1 MMRKT
6 WSNVKILLEHHT
18 THGVVLPHPHGDGVA
33 AGVRGV
39 YPTATPSPRLRVPR
53 VPAHAVGGVPAR
65 GIPPLDATA
74 GAYVTSI
81 DTFYV
86 QY

>member
-6 WSNVKILLEHHT
+6 WSNVKILLKHHT
-18 THGVVLPHPHGDGVA
+18 TQCGVVLPHPHGDGVA

-39 YPTATPSPRLRVPR
+39 YPTATPSPRLPR
-53 VPAHAVGGVPAR
+53 VPAHAVGGVPERA
-65 GIPPLDATA
+65 IPPLAATA
-74 GAYVTSI
+74 GAYVPSI